1 MTLDDAIYLMQE
13 KINEQ
18 KDMAVLYD
26 THPALSDKVE
36 DYKASAENYEQIVT
50 WLKHYKEICEIL
62 NTVADSNYN
71 SDEMLCCLIVGER
84 VIHSFNQKILNI
96 FEGDS
101 E

>member
-1 MTLDDAIYLMQE
+1 MTLDDAIYFLRE
-13 KINEQ
+13 KANEQ
-18 KDMAVLYD
+18 NDMAV
-26 THPALSDKVE
+26 
-36 DYKASAENYEQIVT
+36 AENYEQIVI

-62 NTVADSNYN
+62 NTVADSKYN

-84 VIHSFNQKILNI
+84 VIHSFNQKILDI